1 MNFFTAALSLFS
13 LSEFFLLAII
23 IMWMSLKLIFVP
35 DRDLMQIFKRAYLFA
50 SLLQAIVY
58 SLAVKS
64 SCVGRAYCCSIFC
77 AKFLRYDY
85 GFLRKLQLSR
95 IMGRPRLVALT

>member
-1 MNFFTAALSLFS
+1 
-13 LSEFFLLAII
+13 
-23 IMWMSLKLIFVP
+23 MWMSLKLIFVP
-35 DRDLMQIFKRAYLFA
+35 DRDLMQIFKRAFIGYCLFA

-64 SCVGRAYCCSIFC
+64 SCVGRAIVVVYSVQKC
-77 AKFLRYDY
+77 LRYDY